1 MDQDDENNID
11 LDTRIAMMFK
21 EKSFG
26 AAPPFL
32 QLDSE
37 SETEKDDLT
46 SDAAGSN
53 PAVGAADNSILEQIK
68 TEMNVENSMDSMM
81 QISNEAVSNDSVSMK
96 SNSLDSEKIKRE
108 KKIIE
113 DGASDISSDDE
124 VLESCTQPPLPPG
137 SKAPSIPPPPPTMAG
152 DIKLEDD
159 KMSLSSLS
167 STEDKSNGIRKAAP
181 ATDMDPHKNVV
192 PSMPDY
198 YYPPTGI
205 NHPYYY
211 PNGENAAMYDPYSGV
226 PTHGYMQPYMSGF
239 PPTIIPGN
247 YVQSTDYPPTATIK
261 PQQHGPS
268 SSSSTDAIASNNE
281 PKKDPSERIVS
292 AVIER
297 VKTELKQ
304 ILKKD
309 FNKRMI
315 ESIAFKKYE
324 AWWDDQVKNKTKSTT
339 TAA

>member
-1 MDQDDENNID
+1 MESKIDIKSSEQDDENNID

-32 QLDSE
+32 QLDDSE
-37 SETEKDDLT
+37 EETEKDERTTDM
-46 SDAAGSN
+46 A
-53 PAVGAADNSILEQIK
+53 GAADNSILEQIK
-68 TEMNVENSMDSMM
+68 NEMIVENSMDTT
-81 QISNEAVSNDSVSMK
+81 IHGANDAISNDSVSIK
-96 SNSLDSEKIKRE
+96 SSSADGAKIKQE
-108 KKIIE
+108 KKIIN

-124 VLESCTQPPLPPG
+124 VLESCTPPLLPPG
-137 SKAPSIPPPPPTMAG
+137 SKVAPVPPTATMTG

-167 STEDKSNGIRKAAP
+167 STEDKSNGRKVIASGV
-181 ATDMDPHKNVV
+181 DQHKNVV
-192 PSMPDY
+192 PSMPGY

-211 PNGENAAMYDPYSGV
+211 PNGENAAMYDPYSG
-226 PTHGYMQPYMSGF
+226 YMQTYMGGF
-239 PPTIIPGN
+239 PPIIPGN
-247 YVQSTDYPPTATIK
+247 YVQSTNYPPTATAK
-261 PQQHGPS
+261 QQGHHGANG
-268 SSSSTDAIASNNE
+268 DALALNTE

-324 AWWDDQVKNKTKSTT
+324 AWWDEQVKINTKLS
-339 TAA
+339 TAAA

>member
-1 MDQDDENNID
+1 
-11 LDTRIAMMFK
+11 MMFK

-32 QLDSE
+32 QLDDSE
-37 SETEKDDLT
+37 SETEKDDRT
-46 SDAAGSN
+46 TD
-53 PAVGAADNSILEQIK
+53 AVGAAAVGTADNSILEKIK

-81 QISNEAVSNDSVSMK
+81 HIANDAISNDSVSMK
-96 SNSLDSEKIKRE
+96 SNSIDGVKIKQE

-124 VLESCTQPPLPPG
+124 MLESCTPPPLPPG
-137 SKAPSIPPPPPTMAG
+137 SKVAPVPPPPAMAG

-167 STEDKSNGIRKAAP
+167 STEDKSNSRKAIASD
-181 ATDMDPHKNVV
+181 ADSHKNVV
-192 PSMPDY
+192 PSLPGY

-211 PNGENAAMYDPYSGV
+211 PNGENATMYDPYSG
-226 PTHGYMQPYMSGF
+226 YMQPYMGGF
-239 PPTIIPGN
+239 PPIIPGN
-247 YVQSTDYPPTATIK
+247 YVQSTDYPPTATVK
-261 PQQHGPS
+261 QQGQQAASIDP
-268 SSSSTDAIASNNE
+268 IASYNE
-281 PKKDPSERIVS
+281 PKKDPSERIMA

-324 AWWDDQVKNKTKSTT
+324 AWWDEQVQNKTKTST
-339 TAA
+339 TAAA